1 MSWEDYT
8 DYLTSHT
15 ICSSSAILSGDTGG
29 LVAGN
34 NFTVI
39 NPFSPSNTERVLD
52 LQI

>member
-1 MSWEDYT
+1 MSWDDYT

-15 ICSSSAILSGDTGG
+15 ICASSAILNGDTGG

-39 NPFSPSNTERVLD
+39 YPYFLSY
-52 LQI
+52 II